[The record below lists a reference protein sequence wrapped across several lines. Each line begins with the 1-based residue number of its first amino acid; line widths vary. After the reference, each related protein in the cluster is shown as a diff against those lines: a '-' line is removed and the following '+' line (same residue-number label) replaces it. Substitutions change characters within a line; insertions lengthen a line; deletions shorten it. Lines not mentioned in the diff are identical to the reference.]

1 MSSYLMFLP
10 QTNEEKIFLNKIFFG
25 ARKAN
30 DMSQRECLVIDQSN
44 KMYGVSLSFFHHM
57 RHDEEYRT
65 RDITYREVKL
75 LALRHATGEITLN

>member
-1 MSSYLMFLP
+1 MASYSMFLP
-10 QTNEEKIFLNKIFFG
+10 ETEEEKIFLNKVYSEV
-25 ARKAN
+25 RKDSEN
-30 DMSQRECLVIDQSN
+30 HRECLVIDTKN
-44 KMYGVSLSFFHHM
+44 KLYRVSLSFFHHM

>member
-10 QTNEEKIFLNKIFFG
+10 ETDEEKIFLNKIFFG
-25 ARKAN
+25 SRKVN

-65 RDITYREVKL
+65 SDITYKEFKL
-75 LALRHATGEITLN
+75 LVIRHATGEITLT